1 MRSGLGRVGF
11 LPLATSGGS
20 PTAADVLGDVWD
32 GFALDFLSNTYI
44 FRVSLGAEE
53 LFGSGPIASASETG
67 LGLDFLDNS
76 SDLKA

>member
-20 PTAADVLGDVWD
+20 GTAADVLGDVWD
-32 GFALDFLSNTYI
+32 GFALDFLSDTYI
-44 FRVSLGAEE
+44 VRVSLGAET
-53 LFGSGPIASASETG
+53 LFGPGPIASANETG

-76 SDLKA
+76 SALKV

>member
-11 LPLATSGGS
+11 LPLATNGGL
-20 PTAADVLGDVWD
+20 TAVDVLGDVWE
-32 GFALDFLSNTYI
+32 GFALDFLSNTSI

-53 LFGSGPIASASETG
+53 LFGPGPIASASETG

-76 SDLKA
+76 SALKV